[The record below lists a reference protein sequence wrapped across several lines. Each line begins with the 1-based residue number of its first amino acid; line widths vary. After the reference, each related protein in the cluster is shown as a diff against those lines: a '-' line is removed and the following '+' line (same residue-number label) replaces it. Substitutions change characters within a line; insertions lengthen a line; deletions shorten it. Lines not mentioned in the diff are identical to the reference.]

1 MTPLRWRSTLSAVVP
16 LDNLLAFTLA
26 AIVLIVIPGP
36 AVLFSL
42 GRTLALGRAGGL
54 LSVAGV
60 ALALVPIVA
69 LVALGV
75 GGIIARSLEL
85 FTALKI
91 AGALY
96 LVYLGVQAIRH
107 RKDAAR
113 EVETSSLPRSPVRQL
128 WQGFLVGVTNPK
140 TIAFFVAVLPQFVD
154 VRAGGVPWQMLELG
168 LVFAVLALMSDSIWV
183 LAAAAARTWFAR
195 SPRRIE
201 TLTAT
206 GGGMMIGLGGILLVT
221 GPRH

>member
-1 MTPLRWRSTLSAVVP
+1 MP

-26 AIVLIVIPGP
+26 ALVLIVIPGP
-36 AVLFSL
+36 AVLFSV
-42 GRTLALGRAGGL
+42 GRTLALGRRGGL
-54 LSVAGV
+54 LSVVGV
-60 ALALVPIVA
+60 SLALIPIVA

-75 GGIIARSLEL
+75 GGIIAASAVL
-85 FTALKI
+85 FTIIKV

-96 LVYLGVQAIRH
+96 LVYLGIQAIRN

-113 EVETSSLPRSPVRQL
+113 EVEQSALPRSPRRQL
-128 WQGFLVGVTNPK
+128 WQGFVVGVTNPK

-154 VRAGGVPWQMLELG
+154 LHAGAVPLQMMELG
-168 LVFAVLALMSDSIWV
+168 LVFAVLAVISDSVWV
-183 LAAAAARTWFAR
+183 LLAAAARTWFAR

-206 GGGMMIGLGGILLVT
+206 GGGMMIGLGGILLVS
-221 GPRH
+221 GQRH

>member
-1 MTPLRWRSTLSAVVP
+1 MVP
-16 LDNLLAFTLA
+16 LDNLLAFTVA
-26 AIVLIVIPGP
+26 ALVLIVIPGP
-36 AVLFSL
+36 AVLFSV

-60 ALALVPIVA
+60 TLALVPIVA

-75 GGIIARSLEL
+75 GGIIARSVEL

-91 AGALY
+91 VGALY
-96 LVYLGVQAIRH
+96 LMYLGVQAIRH

-113 EVETSSLPRSPVRQL
+113 EVEVARLPRSHARQL

-154 VRAGGVPWQMLELG
+154 VHAGAVAWQMMELG
-168 LVFAVLALMSDSIWV
+168 LVFAVIALVSDSVWV
-183 LAAAAARTWFAR
+183 FAAAAARTWFAR

-206 GGGMMIGLGGILLVT
+206 GGTMMIGLGGVLLVT
-221 GPRH
+221 GQKH

>member
-1 MTPLRWRSTLSAVVP
+1 MVP
-16 LDNLLAFTLA
+16 LDNLLAFTMA
-26 AIVLIVIPGP
+26 ALVLIVIPGP
-36 AVLFSL
+36 AVLFSV

-60 ALALVPIVA
+60 TLALVPIVA

-75 GGIIARSLEL
+75 GGIIARSVEL

-91 AGALY
+91 VGALY
-96 LVYLGVQAIRH
+96 LMYLGVQAIRH

-113 EVETSSLPRSPVRQL
+113 EVEVARLPRSHARQL

-154 VRAGGVPWQMLELG
+154 VHAGAVAWQMMELG
-168 LVFAVLALMSDSIWV
+168 LVFAVIALVSDSVWV
-183 LAAAAARTWFAR
+183 FAAAAARTWFAR

-206 GGGMMIGLGGILLVT
+206 GGTMMIGLGGVLLVT
-221 GPRH
+221 GQKH